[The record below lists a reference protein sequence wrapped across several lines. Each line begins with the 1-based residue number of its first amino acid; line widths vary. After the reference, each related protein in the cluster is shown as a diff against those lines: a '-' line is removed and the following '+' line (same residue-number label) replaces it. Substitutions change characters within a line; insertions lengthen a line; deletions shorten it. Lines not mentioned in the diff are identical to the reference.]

1 MGKYYVNEVKC
12 GVIDGGMACG
22 PGSGSVVVSVN
33 VTEGDKSFWLS
44 NTEVTGIPNFYLTDE
59 DIYEKLVNDDDEDFY
74 EKLEEKFIKEF
85 DGIVLGEY
93 DDIFA
98 SIRKNVGNP
107 AVSLIRYIILL
118 TRCSMDEVED
128 IVAMAKGKYV
138 DDIEVPASDVER

>member
-1 MGKYYVNEVKC
+1 MGKYLVSEVKC
-12 GVIDGGMACG
+12 GVSEGGVACG

-44 NTEVTGIPNFYLTDE
+44 NAEVTGIPNFYLTDQ

-85 DGIVLGEY
+85 DGIALGEY

-138 DDIEVPASDVER
+138 DDIEVPASDVEK